1 MKKNVAAAVM
11 SVSSTEAFPM
21 VGLALQLEVPTVAA
35 SICGP
40 KVGEE
45 CRNSDLYD
53 WLEAVAASIH
63 LKALAANYMQVEAPV
78 DYREILKRNP
88 QALAP
93 FCRGWRRREQEEDAA
108 GGDGRSEPWIRSRA
122 GDINQQRAAGSSS
135 STPLL
140 HSAHMTNPTKH
151 RGD

>member
-35 SICGP
+35 SIYGL
-40 KVGEE
+40 KVGKE

-53 WLEAVAASIH
+53 RLEAVAASIH

-78 DYREILKRNP
+78 AATSKATWLRETL
-88 QALAP
+88 
-93 FCRGWRRREQEEDAA
+93 
-108 GGDGRSEPWIRSRA
+108 
-122 GDINQQRAAGSSS
+122 
-135 STPLL
+135 STTSWVLDPYEN
-140 HSAHMTNPTKH
+140 SVT
-151 RGD
+151 